1 MLRPQSAE
9 MEAAAVKIQAR
20 ERGRQHRAAQRPQP
34 EAYGSAGTDGLEAGA
49 GLMEAS
55 HDSYG
60 DGGTQAPS
68 IGAWRQLGEI
78 LLTRA
83 ASLLRL

>member
-1 MLRPQSAE
+1 MSRPQSAE

-20 ERGRQHRAAQRPQP
+20 ERGRQHRAAQRAQP
-34 EAYGSAGTDGLEAGA
+34 EAYGSAGTDALEASA

-60 DGGTQAPS
+60 DGGTQAPLS
-68 IGAWRQLGEI
+68 ALGDTAWRFC
-78 LLTRA
+78 
-83 ASLLRL
+83 